1 MCSCREYPSNQPM
14 WPFSPG
20 LSRATAVSSP
30 GEQRRQVLVLLAREI
45 VARQA
50 DCLNVARVLD
60 RFPPLG
66 KASRQFELWRRAVE
80 LWVAHGGTSS
90 ALPELAAELRAL
102 HHSIEPVSCQVD
114 ITAAD
119 LAPFLSGF
127 ASAEAHFG
135 ASAEGSPALVI
146 NLRADDAPLLRLFQ
160 RVFEVGHMR
169 DIAPAGRSQQALS
182 WRVGRLTDLRRLVEW
197 FDVYPPRGRTAYI
210 YAAWRELVMLEART
224 SVVRRAF
231 AVEIRRRRRFIPG
244 LDASSGCHGRSAG
257 AVGTRTSCC
266 GGRSAATIRGARW
279 TTSDGAARRGAAPRH
294 GTRSPLPMAHG
305 SRRWT
310 RSDSTPA
317 ALTRGSRSKPSATGM
332 RRHTP
337 LPGAV
342 PRRDPR
348 SRPTLHR
355 RAGSRAARHGV
366 PSVARVQ
373 SARVA
378 MPDDDLP
385 DVSGRIR
392 GGRRCS
398 NRVRRGLE
406 PGRLATRAC
415 ERQMRDS
422 AR

>member
-1 MCSCREYPSNQPM
+1 M

-50 DCLNVARVLD
+50 DCLNVARALD

-160 RVFEVGHMR
+160 R
-169 DIAPAGRSQQALS
+169 
-182 WRVGRLTDLRRLVEW
+182 
-197 FDVYPPRGRTAYI
+197 
-210 YAAWRELVMLEART
+210 
-224 SVVRRAF
+224 
-231 AVEIRRRRRFIPG
+231 
-244 LDASSGCHGRSAG
+244 ASR
-257 AVGTRTSCC
+257 
-266 GGRSAATIRGARW
+266 
-279 TTSDGAARRGAAPRH
+279 
-294 GTRSPLPMAHG
+294 
-305 SRRWT
+305 
-310 RSDSTPA
+310 
-317 ALTRGSRSKPSATGM
+317 
-332 RRHTP
+332 
-337 LPGAV
+337 
-342 PRRDPR
+342 
-348 SRPTLHR
+348 
-355 RAGSRAARHGV
+355 
-366 PSVARVQ
+366 
-373 SARVA
+373 
-378 MPDDDLP
+378 
-385 DVSGRIR
+385 
-392 GGRRCS
+392 
-398 NRVRRGLE
+398 
-406 PGRLATRAC
+406 
-415 ERQMRDS
+415 
-422 AR
+422 